1 MLPSRRRRER
11 ETAEREAVGES
22 LWTST
27 FEKSARVRLAAVW
40 ENFENQLE
48 SDWHPGGFGEFVST
62 VLRVDGGWDLDPR
75 VLPDHLRRASDEL
88 VQDMLGAV
96 YIVIEHVSGT
106 TSTASEFADSANS
119 VLREH
124 RIAFKFVE
132 GELVPFSSD
141 ELLQEVVEPAL
152 RLLVGSKFAAAH
164 GAYMDAL
171 KEIGDGKPGD
181 AITDAGTA
189 LQEILSALGCEGNA
203 LGPLIKSA
211 KKQGI
216 LGGHDERLTK
226 GIEEIAHWASA
237 DRNTTG
243 DAHKHSK
250 ATIADAWLM
259 VHVVGALIVRL
270 ADPAPRSD
278 PD

>member
-1 MLPSRRRRER
+1 M
-11 ETAEREAVGES
+11 
-22 LWTST
+22 
-27 FEKSARVRLAAVW
+27 SARVRLAAVW
-40 ENFENQLE
+40 ASFESQLE
-48 SDWHPGGFGEFVST
+48 SDWEPGGFGEYVST

-75 VLPDHLRRASDEL
+75 VLPDALTYAPPEL
-88 VQDMLGAV
+88 VQDMLGAL
-96 YIVIEHVSGT
+96 YIVIENVSNVS
-106 TSTASEFADSANS
+106 STASEFADRVNDL
-119 VLREH
+119 LREH
-124 RIAFKFVE
+124 RIAFKFVD

-141 ELLQEVVEPAL
+141 ELFREVVEPAL
-152 RLLVGSKFAAAH
+152 RLLVGSKFEAAH

-189 LQEILSALGCEGNA
+189 LQELLSALGCEGNA

-211 KKQGI
+211 RKQGI
-216 LGGHDERLTK
+216 LGSHDERLTR
-226 GIEEIAHWASA
+226 GIEEFAQWASA
-237 DRNTTG
+237 DRSTTG

-270 ADPAPRSD
+270 ADPARRND
-278 PD
+278 PA